1 MSRRLLLIEDEA
13 DIREVASTALELLG
27 GFAVSTAGS
36 GEAGIEAATADPPDA
51 ILLDVMMPGIDG
63 PETLRR
69 LRTSAA
75 TASVPVVFLTA
86 SVQSADVAA
95 LRGLDCTGVIAKP
108 FDPLTIVDQ
117 VREVLGWSV

>member
-13 DIREVASTALELLG
+13 DIREVASMALEMLG
-27 GFAVSTAGS
+27 GFAVATAGS
-36 GEAGIEAATADPPDA
+36 GEAGIEAAAADPPDA

-86 SVQSADVAA
+86 SVQSADVEA
-95 LRGLDCTGVIAKP
+95 LRGLDCAGVIAKP
-108 FDPLTIVDQ
+108 FDPMTIVEQ
-117 VREVLGWSV
+117 VREVLGWPE